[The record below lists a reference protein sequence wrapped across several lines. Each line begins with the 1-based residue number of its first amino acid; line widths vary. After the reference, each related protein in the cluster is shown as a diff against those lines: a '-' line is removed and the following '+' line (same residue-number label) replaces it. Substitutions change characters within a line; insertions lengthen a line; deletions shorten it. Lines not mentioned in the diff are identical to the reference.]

1 MDSRSGEDMFSVIL
15 SSLEELAKSSGKIN
29 KKIVFSLI
37 LLLLWCVLDFF
48 LWITSII
55 EMSIFD
61 IISSTL
67 LLLIV
72 LFVIMELLDIRE
84 KLAVVVS
91 RYQSYRFME
100 KMDLQIPEG
109 KDEVERFLNYLNK
122 NLHFEE
128 RLKKR
133 NGKIIKNVEIDCGEK
148 VHFDLY
154 AYIKRGIFDR
164 IKGTRSY
171 SFYLVKTKDL
181 SIEKLEEFISLVKKC
196 SEKNKV
202 EIGRAVLIVPEMTD
216 EVYEFMEL
224 KKVDIPLQVVMEMED
239 GTYDFIPFI
248 SPRHDFLP

>member
-1 MDSRSGEDMFSVIL
+1 MDSRSGEDMLSVIL

-37 LLLLWCVLDFF
+37 LLVLWCIFEFF
-48 LWITSII
+48 LWATSIV
-55 EMSIFD
+55 EMSIFN
-61 IISSTL
+61 IVSSTI

-84 KLAVVVS
+84 KLAIIVS

-100 KMDLQIPEG
+100 NMDLKIPDG

-122 NLHFEE
+122 NLDFEN

-133 NGKIIKNVEIDCGEK
+133 NGKIIRNGEIDCGEK

-154 AYIKRGIFDR
+154 AEIKRKIFDR
-164 IKGTRSY
+164 IRGTRSY
-171 SFYLVKTKDL
+171 SFYLVRMKNL
-181 SIEKLEEFISLVKKC
+181 NIEKLEKFISSVKKC
-196 SEKNKV
+196 SERNKV
-202 EIGRAVLIVPEMTD
+202 EIGRAVIIVSEIND
-216 EVYEFMEL
+216 EVYEFLES
-224 KKVDIPLQVVMEMED
+224 KKQKIPLQVVIEMED